1 MKRRNFFK
9 GLLGLA
15 GVAVLPK
22 SKEIPKEQTDDAN
35 DYMKRPKHWMEGELN
50 NKYEWGEYS
59 VPIKI
64 VPHNK
69 KDKKTVEVLNDILE
83 YNKKEYLRLLSE
95 SMFKT

>member
-22 SKEIPKEQTDDAN
+22 PQDTPTIAEN